1 MGGFVSAKDGFP
13 REILGRSTTRPT
25 ESGEGVLG
33 TIDLGTLVVASIREP
48 RIVGGPVYG
57 VGCQGHKGWLFWS
70 DPIRS
75 IFSFFFFCLRFRFGF
90 QFCVVAIFAPPGWGP
105 PCPCGSCALAAAV
118 PLRQPTVH
126 CIGGMI
132 PGTPRPRAL
141 VLGGVLGMAHRCSAS
156 VSHSLQPITDVL
168 PQGKLTHCSL
178 KSLGISE
185 SERSERA
192 VASGSERPKPSKK
205 HRFSLRGN

>member
-1 MGGFVSAKDGFP
+1 MKGGRRGGGPPRRLRRKPCLWPPHQVTRCLRRNLPHGRVRLGQGWGIP

-141 VLGGVLGMAHRCSAS
+141 VLGGVLGMARRCSAS
-156 VSHSLQPITDVL
+156 VSHPWGEVRA
-168 PQGKLTHCSL
+168 G
-178 KSLGISE
+178 E
-185 SERSERA
+185 ASER
-192 VASGSERPKPSKK
+192 
-205 HRFSLRGN
+205 